1 MVKTQLTV
9 HTMARGL
16 SPSTLPIPARDSVK
30 KLLGSENDA
39 KVLTTNATVVNG
51 VLKEETT
58 PVPTI
63 PTQQPQEKTT
73 TTPTPTIPTPT
84 TPTTTTPTP
93 TTTIPTTTT
102 PTLPTTPTPAG
113 PTNSTV
119 VPHTTPNP
127 TIAPVTSTPPP
138 KNRNFDG
145 PSFVGTFMIIKM
157 GDNQTPSTSAGGI
170 ILCMGIIAIAFVA
183 WKFYKARTERNY
195 HTLRLQLFSDG
206 EFYHF
211 QHHDVPS
218 QAERKAYKHLKLL
231 NRDERIPWVQQ
242 QKLVTR
248 TKRNFV
254 LKEGKYYVS
263 TGKDDL
269 YEYLMSKKYKDNVSF
284 NDPFYPKQWYLQ
296 VIMQPQKGVK
306 YEHLTGCGTSQKGSD
321 KPTSCAPQNSL
332 FGESDDT
339 IIVTSVS
346 SWLLYY

>member
-1 MVKTQLTV
+1 MLT
-9 HTMARGL
+9 GL

-51 VLKEETT
+51 VLKETT
-58 PVPTI
+58 MVPTI

-84 TPTTTTPTP
+84 TPTPTTPTTTTPTPTTTTPTPTTPTPTP

-145 PSFVGTFMIIKM
+145 PSFVG
-157 GDNQTPSTSAGGI
+157 GI

-195 HTLRLQLFSDG
+195 HTL
-206 EFYHF
+206 
-211 QHHDVPS
+211 
-218 QAERKAYKHLKLL
+218 
-231 NRDERIPWVQQ
+231 
-242 QKLVTR
+242 
-248 TKRNFV
+248 
-254 LKEGKYYVS
+254 
-263 TGKDDL
+263 
-269 YEYLMSKKYKDNVSF
+269 
-284 NDPFYPKQWYLQ
+284 
-296 VIMQPQKGVK
+296 
-306 YEHLTGCGTSQKGSD
+306 
-321 KPTSCAPQNSL
+321 
-332 FGESDDT
+332 
-339 IIVTSVS
+339 
-346 SWLLYY
+346 